1 MLQNRGE
8 QLAIAFGKDQI
19 TYGNLFAKLELYAGL
34 CEMGK
39 GERAVVFSENRPGW
53 FYAFY
58 AIWKQ
63 AGIPVP
69 IDFMATA
76 SEVAYILKD
85 AAPAVVF
92 VSENKRPLMEEA
104 IAEAA
109 VLTQVVVIDPHEALQ
124 DGEVSS
130 GSFPSADPQST
141 AVIIYTSGTTG
152 SPKGVM
158 LSYQNLLANINGI
171 SNVIPIYTPQ
181 SRVMVLLPLHHVFPL
196 MGSLIIPLQVG
207 GSVAISP
214 SMTSEDIIRTLN
226 ENKITIII
234 GVPRLYAAIRKG
246 IVDKIN
252 KKALTRGLFALAR
265 KINSQKFSRL
275 LFGTVHRK
283 FGGAVTHLVSG
294 GAALDP
300 EVGGDF
306 KTLGFEVL
314 EGFGMTEAAPMI
326 TFTRPGRVRI
336 GSPGEALPGTEMRIH
351 EGEILSKGPHIMQG
365 YYKRPDDTAEVIKN
379 GWLHTGDLGHID
391 KDGFLYI
398 TGRKKEIIIL
408 SNGKNIN
415 PTELEEKILV
425 SDLVKDC
432 GVFFREGQLNVVILP
447 EDPSTTQEQLREQV
461 IEPLNQSVSSYK
473 RIFQLFVTNSELPRT
488 RLGKLQRFKL
498 SAFALD
504 NEVDEVQEGPEQEL
518 SEEFRIIA
526 DFIEV
531 EKGKKVRPT
540 HHLELDLAMDSLDR
554 VGLQVY
560 IKQSFGVDIEA
571 SELSNFPTVKNLA
584 DYVAEKK
591 THMED
596 IKINWTDILREKV
609 HFKMPVSWYPTRL
622 MMRLSKLGFMLY
634 FRYRSK
640 GMENI
645 PEGPCIIAPN
655 HQSFFDGLFVTSL
668 LRTRQIRK
676 TYFYA
681 KAQHVKAPF
690 VRFLAN
696 KNNVIVVDLN
706 QNLKESIQKLAE
718 VLRNQKNLIIFP
730 EGTRSVTGNV
740 GQFKKTFAILSRE
753 LNIPVVPVAIKG
765 ALDALPKGSIFPRP
779 WKKVQV
785 EFLQPVFPEENSYE
799 QIANTV
805 RNRII
810 ETM

>member
-8 QLAIAFGKDQI
+8 QLAIAYGKDQI
-19 TYGNLFAKLELYAGL
+19 SYGNLFAKLELYSGL

-39 GERAVVFSENRPGW
+39 GERVVVFSENRPGW

-63 AGIPVP
+63 QAIPVP
-69 IDFMATA
+69 VDFMATA

-85 AAPAVVF
+85 AAPAAVF
-92 VSENKRPLMEEA
+92 VSESKQALMQAAITEA
-104 IAEAA
+104 GI
-109 VLTQVVVIDPHEALQ
+109 LTQVVVIDPHEPLRS
-124 DGEVSS
+124 DELST
-130 GSFPSADPQST
+130 GSFPKADPQST

-214 SMTSEDIIRTLN
+214 SMTSEDIVRTLN

-336 GSPGEALPGTEMRIH
+336 GSPGEALPGTEIRIH
-351 EGEILSKGPHIMQG
+351 EGEILSRGAHIMQG
-365 YYKRPDDTAEVIKN
+365 YYKRPEDTAEVIKD
-379 GWLHTGDLGHID
+379 GWLHTGDLGNID

-398 TGRKKEIIIL
+398 TGRKKEIIVL

-461 IEPLNQSVSSYK
+461 LEPLNQSVSSYK
-473 RIFQLFVTNSELPRT
+473 RIFQLFVTDSELPRT

-498 SAFALD
+498 SAFALA
-504 NEVDEVQEGPEQEL
+504 NEVDQEQESTESQL

-571 SELSNFPTVKNLA
+571 SELSNFPSVKNLA

-668 LRTRQIRK
+668 LRTRQIGK

-730 EGTRSVTGNV
+730 EGTRSVTGNI